1 MLILKKIYKQIKS
14 RNLLL
19 REHIGLLI
27 VFSLLYYNLSKYS
40 ENENDIKKFS
50 NYEQCLYFT
59 VVTHFT
65 IGFGDIAPE
74 SSLLRR
80 LCMVHIFSAFLLFYT

>member
-1 MLILKKIYKQIKS
+1 MFIFKKIYQQIKS

-19 REHIGLLI
+19 REHIVLLF
-27 VFSLLYYNLSKYS
+27 VFSLLYHNLSKYS
-40 ENENDIKKFS
+40 ENENDMKKFS

-59 VVTHFT
+59 FVTHFT
-65 IGFGDIAPE
+65 VGFGDISPQ

-80 LCMVHIFSAFLLFYT
+80 LCMLHIFLAFLLFYT